1 MAKRNQQPKQ
11 IRGQVQYL
19 GPQVP
24 QLGLSYSTLFLDG
37 IYPHLYETIAQCPAL
52 GELFIPIARV
62 AVVRREL
69 NFDIARNMRGT
80 EGRYVAFYREVQRWV
95 RTQTQM
101 KEKKQPITI
110 IEENHHA

>member
-1 MAKRNQQPKQ
+1 MAVKRNQQKPKL
-11 IRGQVQYL
+11 IKGQVQYL

-37 IYPHLYETIAQCPAL
+37 IFPHLYDSIALCPAL
-52 GELFIPIARV
+52 GELFIPVAQV

-80 EGRYVAFYREVQRWV
+80 SGRYVAFYREVQRWV
-95 RTQTQM
+95 RTQTTM
-101 KEKKQPITI
+101 KEKKQPVTI
-110 IEENHHA
+110 IEE